1 MSLKNLM
8 VHLDHGER
16 TAARLALAAS
26 LAHQHQATLIG
37 VFGQLAPTQQ
47 AGIASPW
54 PSAAYTEA
62 ATTSKAA
69 FEQATVGLAHA
80 EWRDIN
86 RGGEEEVLRSIT
98 DLARH
103 ADLIVMGQRDE
114 TIKSYVPA
122 DLLEEVVLNSGRPVL
137 ILPYVGSFTKIGSR
151 PLIAWSN
158 AREAA
163 RALNDAL
170 PLIEG
175 CNDAK
180 VMSFSSTTEEAR
192 RNCDEV
198 IRNLALHGIKA
209 SPEIMLV
216 NEAVGIMDM
225 LLNRASDLGS
235 DLLIMGAH
243 GYIGLPFLSRGAGT
257 RYMLRHMTLPVLM
270 SN

>member
-16 TAARLALAAS
+16 TTARLELAIS
-26 LAHQHQATLIG
+26 LARQHQARLVG
-37 VFGQLAPTQQ
+37 VFGQLAPSHQ
-47 AGIASPW
+47 AGVALPW
-54 PSAAYTEA
+54 PSAAYIEA
-62 ATTSKAA
+62 ANASKAA
-69 FEQATVGLAHA
+69 FEQATAGLPLA

-86 RGGEEEVLRSIT
+86 RGGEEELLRRIT

-103 ADLIVMGQRDE
+103 ADLIIMGQRDE
-114 TIKSYVPA
+114 TAKSYVPA
-122 DLLEEVVLNSGRPVL
+122 DLVEEVVINSGRPVL
-137 ILPYVGSFTKIGSR
+137 ILPYVGTFSKIGQH
-151 PLIAWSN
+151 PLVAWSN

-175 CNDAK
+175 CNDAI
-180 VMSFSSTTEEAR
+180 VMSFSGTTEEGR

-209 SPEIMLV
+209 GSEIMLV

-235 DLLIMGAH
+235 DLLIMGAQ

-257 RYMLRHMTLPVLM
+257 RYILRHMTLPVLM

>member
-8 VHLDHGER
+8 VHLDHGNR
-16 TAARLALAAS
+16 TASRLELAIS
-26 LAHQHQATLIG
+26 LAREHQARLIG

-47 AGIASPW
+47 AGVALPW
-54 PSAAYTEA
+54 PSAAYIEA
-62 ATTSKAA
+62 ATASKAA
-69 FEQATVGLAHA
+69 FEQATAGLPQAA
-80 EWRDIN
+80 WRDIN
-86 RGGEEEVLRSIT
+86 RGGEEELLRRVT

-103 ADLIVMGQRDE
+103 ADLIVMGQHDG
-114 TIKSYVPA
+114 TAKSYVPA
-122 DLLEEVVLNSGRPVL
+122 DLVEEVVLNSGRPVL
-137 ILPYVGSFTKIGSR
+137 ILPYVGAFPKVGDH

-170 PLIEG
+170 PLMEG
-175 CNDAK
+175 CSDAK
-180 VMSFSSTTEEAR
+180 VMSFAATAEEGR

-198 IRNLALHGIKA
+198 IGNLALHGIQAK
-209 SPEIMLV
+209 SEIMLV

-235 DLLIMGAH
+235 DLLVMGAQGH
-243 GYIGLPFLSRGAGT
+243 IGLPFLSRGAGT
-257 RYMLRHMTLPVLM
+257 RYILRHMTLPVLM